1 MANRLEDAMGLLARH
16 EALAARWLLEAQDV
30 EPILGPL
37 GAAAWAQHI
46 APLEPTQ
53 VAREFEYRVEA
64 GSARKPNKA
73 TRVEQMQ
80 AALQTLGP
88 ILQGLVGMGMV
99 DPLNA
104 LMTDW
109 AASLDI
115 DARPYLIPPPP
126 PPPPPP
132 EPTAAPSQQ
141 PPPAGEEGAGGPPPA
156 DLPPMPPEMM
166 G

>member
-1 MANRLEDAMGLLARH
+1 MSLLARH

-46 APLEPTQ
+46 SPLEPTQ

-99 DPLNA
+99 DPMNA
-104 LMTDW
+104 LISDW

-126 PPPPPP
+126 PPQPPAPPPGMPGPLP
-132 EPTAAPSQQ
+132 EGTP
-141 PPPAGEEGAGGPPPA
+141 EGGPPPEA
-156 DLPPMPPEMM
+156 APPGDLPQMPPEMIA
-166 G
+166 